1 MVSPGGPAHVMLTDR
16 VAEHIP
22 GCNMAFHKWALQE
35 IGGFDSIF
43 RKAGDDVDVCWR
55 LQQRGYKLGFSPAG
69 LVWHYRR
76 SSVMDYLKQ
85 QNGYGESEAILVR
98 RHPEYFKWFG
108 GSQWQGRIYSPAK
121 FGVITR
127 KPIIY
132 HGVFGSGFFQ
142 TLYTGQPDYALMF
155 LTSLEYHVLITLPLL
170 VLGSVFRNLIPLG
183 ITSFLA
189 TLAVCAAGA
198 LQAELPKENRNFW
211 SRPLVALLF
220 FLQPIVRGWA
230 RYRGSLF
237 SQRTSLGAL
246 EMAAPRGVRPFGP
259 RIDTL
264 DYWNEK
270 SLDRIDFVA
279 AIIEQL
285 DKMNWPNKSDAGWN
299 DFDIEIY
306 GSRWCHGQVLTA
318 AEALS
323 HRKQIIRCRLQTR
336 WTLFAKSIFWSM
348 AGLELV
354 IAGFLGSLSS
364 GWLWLLPVTLPVFI
378 WWMRKQRRNM
388 QGVLGIF
395 LDGVAK
401 QIGLVKVEQHPQIDL
416 QPALAPRQ
424 HPIALK
430 ESGTAV

>member
-1 MVSPGGPAHVMLTDR
+1 L
-16 VAEHIP
+16 
-22 GCNMAFHKWALQE
+22 
-35 IGGFDSIF
+35 
-43 RKAGDDVDVCWR
+43 
-55 LQQRGYKLGFSPAG
+55 
-69 LVWHYRR
+69 
-76 SSVMDYLKQ
+76 
-85 QNGYGESEAILVR
+85 
-98 RHPEYFKWFG
+98 FG

-155 LTSLEYHVLITLPLL
+155 LTSLEYHVLITLPLI
-170 VLGSVFRNLIPLG
+170 VVGSVFRNLIPLG

-189 TLAVCAAGA
+189 TLAVCVAGA
-198 LQAELPKENRNFW
+198 LQAELPKENRDFW

-237 SQRTSLGAL
+237 SQRASLGSL
-246 EMAAPRGVRPFGP
+246 EMAASPGVRPFGP
-259 RIDTL
+259 RIETL
-264 DYWNEK
+264 DYWNER

-285 DKMNWPNKSDAGWN
+285 DKKNWPNKSDAGWN

-323 HRKQIIRCRLQTR
+323 HRKQIIRCRLRTR

-364 GWLWLLPVTLPVFI
+364 GLLWLLLITLPVFI
-378 WWMRKQRRNM
+378 WWMGKQRREM
-388 QGVLGIF
+388 QAVLATF

-401 QIGLVKVEQHPQIDL
+401 QIGLVKVEQHPQIQTDKTVE
-416 QPALAPRQ
+416 ALEQQRM
-424 HPIALK
+424 ALK
-430 ESGTAV
+430 QTETAV